1 MEREQLHFIT
11 GRLAETALR
20 SELGRLAAGKD
31 FGYSIQVMPI
41 SVAALM
47 TGRWIADRILIPAD
61 ATAIVLPGYCAA
73 GLEEVAARSSVPV
86 RLGPRDLRDL
96 PEMFGEPGHST
107 ELGPWDIEILAE
119 INHAPRMA
127 GEAIDRAARSLAA
140 DGADMIDIGCEPGGG
155 WLGIGDCVRR
165 LRDQGLRVSVDSF
178 DPVEVD
184 AAVKAGAE
192 LVLSVNS
199 TNVAH
204 AADWGCEVVVVPDD
218 PGAWEAVDATLE
230 QLSARGVRFR
240 VDPVLEPA
248 CVGLTASLVRYHAAR
263 QRWPDAEIL
272 MGIGNVT
279 ELTDADSAPL
289 NLLLLG
295 ICQEL
300 GIRSVLTTQVIN
312 WARTSVRECAIA
324 RQMTWLAWQQ
334 RVPLK
339 RLSDQL
345 VIARDRR
352 LADWPDDLLR
362 QLADQVRDRNYRLF
376 ASDRTLSACGD
387 GQLWQDADPFALFDR
402 LLETQRQQLGPE
414 HAFYLGYELCKA
426 ELAMQLGKRYVQDES
441 LDWGYLTVREPDRH
455 RLKKRKPSSIPDNQS
470 SADRPPS

>member
-1 MEREQLHFIT
+1 MPSEQFHFIT

-20 SELGRLAAGKD
+20 GEVERLANARG
-31 FGYSIQVMPI
+31 FGYSVQVMPI

-47 TGRWIADRILIPAD
+47 TGRWIAERMVVPAET
-61 ATAIVLPGYCAA
+61 TAIVLPGYCAA
-73 GLEEVAARSSVPV
+73 GLEEVAARAGLPV

-96 PEMFGEPGHST
+96 PEMFGEPGRSAG
-107 ELGPWDIEILAE
+107 LGPWDIEILAE
-119 INHAPRMA
+119 INHAPRLEPA
-127 GEAIDRAARSLAA
+127 EFERQARSLAA
-140 DGADMIDIGCEPGGG
+140 DGADLIDIGCEPAGG
-155 WLGIGDCVRR
+155 WQGLGDCVRR

-178 DPVEVD
+178 DPNEVA

-199 TNVAH
+199 SNLAH

-218 PGAWEAVDATLE
+218 PDKWESMEATLG
-230 QLSARGVRFR
+230 QLAARGVPFR
-240 VDPVLEPA
+240 IDPVLEPA
-248 CVGLTASLVRYHAAR
+248 CVGLAASLARYHAAR
-263 QRWPDAEIL
+263 QRWPEAAFL
-272 MGIGNVT
+272 MGTGNVT

-324 RQMTWLAWQQ
+324 RQMTWLA
-334 RVPLK
+334 RRERSPLK

-345 VIARDRR
+345 VIARDAR
-352 LADWPDDLLR
+352 LAAWPDDQLQ
-362 QLADQVRDRNYRLF
+362 QLASQIRDRNYRLF
-376 ASDRTLSACGD
+376 SGKEKLSACGD
-387 GQLWQDADPFALFDR
+387 GQLWQDVDPFALFDR
-402 LLETQRQQLGPE
+402 LLATQRPHVGPE

-426 ELAMQLGKRYVQDES
+426 ELAMQLGKRYIQDES
-441 LDWGYLTVREPDRH
+441 LDWGYLTVREPERH
-455 RLKKRKPSSIPDNQS
+455 RLMKRNSAERLTEPDGEE
-470 SADRPPS
+470 APPA